1 MCRSEEKSSSVFF
14 AFYIP
19 PDTID
24 ANSTL
29 IVVTIATMAEKA
41 DDGND
46 VMTMEVETRWSWR
59 QGGVSWR
66 CDDGMVLFFMTK

>member
-24 ANSTL
+24 ANGVK
-29 IVVTIATMAEKA
+29 IVVRIMVTMPEKA
-41 DDGND
+41 DDGSDD
-46 VMTMEVETRWSWR
+46 VMKMEVGTR
-59 QGGVSWR
+59 
-66 CDDGMVLFFMTK
+66 